1 MQSVGQH
8 NYLPHL
14 LYNAIFQICTWRA
27 WHFCPHSVLDKTW
40 TWMIMTRPALSLCR
54 NDLGIHL
61 SGCKVWKDM
70 AGLDMATTFLHCIEA
85 LNQCLIECNSI
96 CQNLIMPIKARPSS
110 QYYLPV
116 KCYWKIC
123 SLTAIGSVWPWRIQF
138 VLVKDRVA
146 DRVSE
151 RAKSLTKLYC
161 RGHSARRKARLVVA
175 TARKRG

>member
-1 MQSVGQH
+1 MACVTF
-8 NYLPHL
+8 LPSF
-14 LYNAIFQICTWRA
+14 YFRQN
-27 WHFCPHSVLDKTW
+27 LDLNDYDE
-40 TWMIMTRPALSLCR
+40 TRPVTLEKRLR
-54 NDLGIHL
+54 HPLIWLQRLKRYGRFGYGNHL
-61 SGCKVWKDM
+61 SPLRLWSGV
-70 AGLDMATTFLHCIEA
+70 
-85 LNQCLIECNSI
+85 QCLIECNSI